1 MYYYVTH
8 LLGLINIQILI
19 KVMSLTLYFFIPV
32 IVFSSPIFEE
42 LVSSLE
48 EIDYNSLF
56 TFFISHSVR
65 LKFYC
70 ILIKMLATGV
80 KD

>member
-8 LLGLINIQILI
+8 LLELINMQILI
-19 KVMSLTLYFFIPV
+19 KAMSLTLDFFIPV

-56 TFFISHSVR
+56 TFFIFHSVR

-70 ILIKMLATGV
+70 ILIKMLATRV

>member
-1 MYYYVTH
+1 M
-8 LLGLINIQILI
+8 
-19 KVMSLTLYFFIPV
+19 KVMSLTFYLFIPV

-48 EIDYNSLF
+48 EIDYNSQF
-56 TFFISHSVR
+56 TFFISHSER
-65 LKFYC
+65 LNVYC
-70 ILIKMLATGV
+70 IFIKMLGTGV

>member
-8 LLGLINIQILI
+8 LLELINIQILI

-56 TFFISHSVR
+56 TFFISHFVR